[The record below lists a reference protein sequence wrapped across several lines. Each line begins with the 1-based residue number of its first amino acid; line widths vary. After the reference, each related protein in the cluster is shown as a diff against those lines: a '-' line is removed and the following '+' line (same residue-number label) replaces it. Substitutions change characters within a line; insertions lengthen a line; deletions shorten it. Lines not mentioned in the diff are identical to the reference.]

1 MKNISEGIASIDSF
15 TGEKEFFEF
24 NTWINVKTYTDTEPH
39 RVLLIGTT
47 PTQIAGALF
56 KPIDTFN
63 LIVMDP
69 QECDSS
75 RVHKKI
81 HAFDIESIDAAA
93 EYELNTQNTH
103 PAFSSS
109 ADAEEEEN
117 IEA

>member
-69 QECDSS
+69 EECVSS
-75 RVHKKI
+75 RVYKKI
-81 HAFDIESIDAAA
+81 LAYEIETIEAVEDRDTEIELIHPDI
-93 EYELNTQNTH
+93 
-103 PAFSSS
+103 SSS
-109 ADAEEEEN
+109 ADVEEDEDV
-117 IEA
+117 EA